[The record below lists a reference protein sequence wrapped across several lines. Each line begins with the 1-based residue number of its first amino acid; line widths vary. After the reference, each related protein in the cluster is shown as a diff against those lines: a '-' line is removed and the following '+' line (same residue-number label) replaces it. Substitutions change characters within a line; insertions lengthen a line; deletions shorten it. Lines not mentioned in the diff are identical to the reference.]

1 MDTEENK
8 NKDRPSELH
17 TERSQEKKK
26 EDQKYL
32 PVIIKRTDEVKRHP
46 DDTLEHAIREGLEQL
61 NRPTLSLFMSSISAG
76 LVLGFSVM
84 AVGVVQAYFPEG
96 ELDLAKRI
104 LTALVY
110 PLGFVVCIMSGTEL
124 FTEHTATAVYPV
136 LDRRSSVLRLAR
148 LWALVLSGNLVGA
161 FFSSLLLMAG
171 DPVIGASDGY
181 IAVGHHLLSFGGTT
195 LFASAVLAGWLMAQ
209 GAWLVMSTPPNL
221 AQIVCIFLVTFLIGI
236 GSLHHAIAGSIEMFV
251 ALWASDEFTIS
262 DAVSF
267 IFVAVLGNTVGGAG
281 FVALL
286 NHSHV
291 RSTRTLED
299 VN

>member
-1 MDTEENK
+1 MDTENNNK
-8 NKDRPSELH
+8 EDRPSDLH
-17 TERSQEKKK
+17 TKRSQEKKK
-26 EDQKYL
+26 EDQEFV
-32 PVIIKRTDEVKRHP
+32 PVIIKRSDEVKRHP
-46 DDTLEHAIREGLEQL
+46 DDTLEHAISEGLEQL

-84 AVGVVQAYFPEG
+84 AVGVVQAYYPEG
-96 ELDLAKRI
+96 ELDLAKRL

-136 LDRRSSVLRLAR
+136 LDKRSSVLRLAR
-148 LWALVLSGNLVGA
+148 LWSLVLSGNLVGA
-161 FFSSLLLMAG
+161 FISSLLLFAG
-171 DPVIGASDGY
+171 EPVIGATNGY
-181 IAVGHHLLSFGGTT
+181 IAIGHHLLTFDGAT

-251 ALWASDEFTIS
+251 ALLVSDEF
-262 DAVSF
+262 AVSGAISF
-267 IFVAVLGNTVGGAG
+267 IVVAVLGNTVGGAG

-291 RSTRTLED
+291 RKTRTLGDKE
-299 VN
+299 